1 MDFGNFFEVILYQ
14 PLLNLLILLYQIFW
28 DQFWIAILMITVI
41 IKVVSYPLTKPSI
54 EMARKQK
61 EIAPK
66 LKELKEKYKN
76 PEIYA
81 KKQMELMKEHGI
93 NPVAG
98 CLPMLLQIVPFYFL
112 YRIFT
117 ELLQSNGV
125 ISEHILSSIYNWEYL
140 KFAPNETL
148 NANFLFYNLATI
160 DSTYTLPFFS
170 AVAQFFMSKYMMKMN
185 RPTGEIAKT
194 TPDAK
199 DDFMYNMQESMTYT
213 FPIITF
219 FIGIALPA
227 GMSFYWLIST
237 IISLLQYMILNKGN
251 NQNGIVTNTKQNK

>member
-1 MDFGNFFEVILYQ
+1 MDIANFFELILYQ
-14 PLLNLLILLYQIFW
+14 PLLNFLLLLYHLLW
-28 DQFWIAILMITVI
+28 DQFWLAILAITVV
-41 IKVVSYPLTKPSI
+41 IKVISYPLTKPSI

-112 YRIFT
+112 YRIFSD
-117 ELLQSNGV
+117 LLQSNGL
-125 ISEHILSSIYNWEYL
+125 ISEHILSIIYNWEFL
-140 KFAPNETL
+140 KFAPGEAL
-148 NANFLFYNLATI
+148 NANFIFYNLAEI
-160 DSTYTLPFFS
+160 DKTYTLPILS

-185 RPTGEIAKT
+185 KPTGDIAKT
-194 TPDAK
+194 TPDSK
-199 DDFMYNMQESMTYT
+199 DDIMYNMQESMTYT

-219 FIGIALPA
+219 FIGIALPS

-237 IISLLQYMILNKGN
+237 IISQMQYMILNKGKN
-251 NQNGIVTNTKQNK
+251 KNEIITNPNQS